1 MKDKKIPTKIFLE
14 EKELPKFWY
23 NINKKR
29 KRRKIKMAKLGFTK
43 LGLKPNNE
51 IKIVEFNEQI
61 IEVKQYLPIELKLEL
76 ITNVLEFAHDENN
89 YSNPIKVQV
98 YTLLE
103 IIEKYTNINFTEKQ
117 KENPTKLYDLIVGSE
132 LEKIIISAIPEQ
144 EYFRVINGI
153 ETTTNAIYT
162 YRNSLLGILDT
173 VVKDYNNL
181 DLDAVAL
188 QEKMANPE
196 ELALLKGIMSKL
208 GWLN

>member
-1 MKDKKIPTKIFLE
+1 
-14 EKELPKFWY
+14 
-23 NINKKR
+23 
-29 KRRKIKMAKLGFTK
+29 MAKLGFTK

-51 IKIVEFNEQI
+51 IKIIEFNEQI

-208 GWLN
+208 G

>member
-1 MKDKKIPTKIFLE
+1 
-14 EKELPKFWY
+14 
-23 NINKKR
+23 
-29 KRRKIKMAKLGFTK
+29 MAKVGFTK
-43 LGLKPNNE
+43 LGLKPNSE
-51 IKIVEFNEQI
+51 IQYIEFNEQT

-76 ITNVLEFAHDENN
+76 ITNVLEFSHDENN

-153 ETTTNAIYT
+153 ETTINAIYT

-181 DLDAVAL
+181 DLDATAL
-188 QEKMANPE
+188 QEKMVNPE

-208 GWLN
+208 G